1 MDNRKKVL
9 FINCCIRENS
19 RTEKM
24 ARIILKEYTNSKFY
38 DFKETVL
45 SEKDIKPLSEKDT
58 ILRDIDI
65 KNQNFDSNKYELAKD
80 FAAADKIFIS
90 APFWDNSFPSLL
102 KVYIEHICVVSL
114 TLGYDQKGYPKKFCK
129 ADSLCY
135 ITTSGGF
142 LPENPSVKIYFK
154 ELCDTFCIKNY
165 KFIFAQALDIF
176 PDKTDELIEKSL
188 KQQL

>member
-102 KVYIEHICVVSL
+102 KVY
-114 TLGYDQKGYPKKFCK
+114 T
-129 ADSLCY
+129 
-135 ITTSGGF
+135 IT
-142 LPENPSVKIYFK
+142 
-154 ELCDTFCIKNY
+154 
-165 KFIFAQALDIF
+165 
-176 PDKTDELIEKSL
+176 
-188 KQQL
+188 